1 MIKKQVVL
9 IFLMVVFVFSSV
21 WAQEDVKRVGVMDL
35 TQQRK
40 EAEYVTRKVNG
51 MLRDKF
57 SDSEKF
63 ETISKGDLKDGL
75 KELSKDAGFD
85 FDLDTSLL
93 DEEAITLGNIL
104 DAQLFVMGNVGIAD
118 EEERFKIT
126 VFTFDV
132 DTKER
137 TTDEY
142 ITSKDK
148 DDIEAACDSVVEG
161 VEMLAT
167 ESKVKYLKYAREYYK
182 VGHYEDAI
190 QAFQRVLEFD
200 PDHFESL
207 QTLGFIY
214 EKQSKNE
221 KAEEYYL
228 KALDVKPSSGL
239 QQRLAL
245 LYKQKGEYEKA
256 LEAFDKALELDP
268 ENPADI
274 YVNKGMIYYQDMAEY
289 DKAAEN
295 YKKAIEIDSTYTYA
309 ITNLGFIYNYQQKW
323 DEAIPLFERA
333 IELNPE
339 YTPSYEKLAT
349 AYENKAKSLCAFNE
363 PGCDSLI
370 KENRAE
376 AIKAYNNAIDVYERL
391 YEIQPERTDRLYTI
405 GLLYDTIK
413 EYEKS
418 VEWLEKYLE
427 QNPDDM
433 NTFCRLGFAYGSM
446 GDDEKAK
453 ETADRMLERD
463 PESACANVI
472 LADIQAT
479 KKFGCKLEQLKA
491 QKATYQQ
498 AVALYQKAIELAGA
512 DEIWLSNY
520 AKRQVNNLSAAVG
533 NIAETIDKIEWGE
546 IDECGGN

>member
-1 MIKKQVVL
+1 MIKKQIALV
-9 IFLMVVFVFSSV
+9 FLMVVFVFSSV
-21 WAQEDVKRVGVMDL
+21 WAEDVKRIGVMDL

-40 EAEYVTRKVNG
+40 EAEYVTRKING
-51 MLRDKF
+51 MLRDTF
-57 SDSEKF
+57 SESEKF
-63 ETISKGDLKDGL
+63 ETISEGDLKDGL

-85 FDLDTSLL
+85 FELDTSLL
-93 DEEAITLGNIL
+93 DEEAIKLGSIL
-104 DAQLFVMGNVGIAD
+104 DAQLFVMGNIGIAD
-118 EEERFKIT
+118 QEERFKVTI
-126 VFTFDV
+126 FTFDV
-132 DTKER
+132 STKER

-148 DDIEAACDSVVEG
+148 DDIEAVCDSIVEG

-200 PDHFESL
+200 PGHFESL

-214 EKQSKNE
+214 EKQNKSE
-221 KAEEYYL
+221 KAEEYYI
-228 KALDVKPSSGL
+228 KALEVKPSSGL

-256 LEAFDKALELDP
+256 LEAFDNALELDP
-268 ENPADI
+268 ENPSDI
-274 YVNKGMIYYQDMAEY
+274 YVNKGMMYHQDLAEY

-295 YKKAIEIDSTYTYA
+295 YKKAVELDSTYTYA

-323 DEAIPLFERA
+323 EEAIPLFERA
-333 IELNPE
+333 IALNPE
-339 YTPSYEKLAT
+339 YTPSYEKLAE

-363 PGCDSLI
+363 PRCDSLI
-370 KENRAE
+370 KENRDE
-376 AIKAYNNAIDVYERL
+376 AIKAYNNAIDVYERF
-391 YEIQPERTDRLYTI
+391 YEVSTGRTDILYTI

-427 QNPDDM
+427 QKPEDM

-446 GDDEKAK
+446 GENEKAK
-453 ETADRMLERD
+453 ETAERMLEKD
-463 PESACANVI
+463 PRSACANVI

-479 KKFGCKLEQLKA
+479 KKFGCKLQQLKA

-498 AVALYQKAIELAGA
+498 AVALYQKAIELADPV
-512 DEIWLSNY
+512 DEAWLANY